1 MKSHHY
7 LQHLQNTSPAKT
19 TYSFSKSS
27 RFAKISMYII
37 MIMCRNSPSKF
48 YEFPSVRSRRC
59 TSLGYG
65 KKIDFINKALGDPGL
80 Y

>member
-27 RFAKISMYII
+27 RFAKINMYII
-37 MIMCRNSPSKF
+37 MIMCSNSPSKF
-48 YEFPSVRSRRC
+48 Y
-59 TSLGYG
+59 
-65 KKIDFINKALGDPGL
+65 
-80 Y
+80 